1 LREQIS
7 KLIELQEIDAKVL
20 SKAKKRKQTGNGG
33 KTRKKLTSAL
43 NPNLFSLYEKLFS
56 AREGEALAKMEDGT
70 CSACNVVLPT
80 QEIGFISEQKN
91 IVQCWNCSRILYD

>member
-1 LREQIS
+1 MREQIS

-20 SKAKKRKQTGNGG
+20 SKAKNSLQAGNGG
-33 KTRKKLTSAL
+33 KARKTLTSKL
-43 NPNLFSLYEKLFS
+43 NPNLIFLYEKLYK
-56 AREGEALAKMEDGT
+56 ARDGEALAKIEDGT

-80 QEIGFISEQKN
+80 QEIGFISEQKS